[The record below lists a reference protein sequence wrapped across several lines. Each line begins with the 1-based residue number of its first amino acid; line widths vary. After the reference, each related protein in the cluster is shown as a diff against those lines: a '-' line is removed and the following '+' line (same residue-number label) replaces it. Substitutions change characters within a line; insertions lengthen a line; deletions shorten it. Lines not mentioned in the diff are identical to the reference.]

1 MIQRAVVGFL
11 TLLLMFSA
19 TFGEG
24 HFIAFADTEIEIV
37 PSPTA
42 EPNGDEKEGERE
54 EYKFVAYEAVLPLL
68 HANLTPLQCSI
79 TQIAIIVVRTVEEV
93 GTFHIPFIS
102 YFNTLFRL
110 IISPNAP

>member
-1 MIQRAVVGFL
+1 
-11 TLLLMFSA
+11 MFSA
-19 TFGEG
+19 TFGDG
-24 HFIAFADTEIEIV
+24 HFIAFSDTEIEIV

-42 EPNGDEKEGERE
+42 DSNGENQESERE

-68 HANLTPLQCSI
+68 HANLTPLQCSF
-79 TQIAIIVVRTVEEV
+79 TQITIMVVRAVEEV